1 MFISP
6 NIVYSNRIEGEWDV
20 LDVVGLVFV
29 EKPWVVEPF
38 PGQLVAE
45 VWDCI
50 PQDVPMPELSLV
62 LSLELHSAPYPCC
75 SIVVL
80 CALLVADSMMSLVSV
95 NFIPS
100 SLKSIKVKVSY
111 PWNFRAPSKLET
123 SLSGCHESGCCNQSF
138 HKNVKLIIIKT
149 TAVCI
154 LIYLFISL

>member
-6 NIVYSNRIEGEWDV
+6 NIVYSNGIEGEWDV
-20 LDVVGLVFV
+20 LDVIGLVFV
-29 EKPWVVEPF
+29 EKPWIVEPF

-62 LSLELHSAPYPCC
+62 LSLELHVFPFSC
-75 SIVVL
+75 SFIVVL
-80 CALLVADSMMSLVSV
+80 SALLITDRVMSLISI

-100 SLKSIKVKVSY
+100 SLKPIIVKVSY
-111 PWNFRAPSKLET
+111 PWNFRAPPKLET
-123 SLSGCHESGCCNQSF
+123 PLSGCHESGCCNQSF